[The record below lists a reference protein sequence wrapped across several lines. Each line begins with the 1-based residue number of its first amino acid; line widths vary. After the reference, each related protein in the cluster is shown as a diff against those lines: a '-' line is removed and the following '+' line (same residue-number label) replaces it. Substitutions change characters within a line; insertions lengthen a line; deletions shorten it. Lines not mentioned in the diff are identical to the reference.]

1 MESLIFWQM
10 AVGEVVNVKSAELLS
25 RYTGRVLVRAILIH
39 RDDDTR
45 LRLGRAL
52 THILPHRAQN
62 G

>member
-25 RYTGRVLVRAILIH
+25 RYTGRVLVRAILIR

-45 LRLGRAL
+45 
-52 THILPHRAQN
+52 
-62 G
+62 